1 MDETGFFGLM
11 RLYLGE
17 IKTPYNKQKL
27 IESLTSFLHKEENRR
42 VLIKLL
48 SREELM
54 IIGAVLYIPF
64 CTKEKAAAFFSPTFS
79 FAFLHN
85 AFLNLE
91 ERLILFRRKDAEN
104 VKEYFDVNP
113 LPH

>member
-1 MDETGFFGLM
+1 MKTSSVRDILCWREFLTAMDETSFFGLM

-64 CTKEKAAAFFSPTFS
+64 CTK
-79 FAFLHN
+79 
-85 AFLNLE
+85 
-91 ERLILFRRKDAEN
+91 
-104 VKEYFDVNP
+104 
-113 LPH
+113 

>member
-1 MDETGFFGLM
+1 MKALLPYDIAPWRESLTAMDEPGFFGLM

-27 IESLTSFLHKEENRR
+27 IESLTSFLYKEENRR

-54 IIGAVLYIPF
+54 ISARFYTFRFAQKKKPPLFFRRPFRSLF
-64 CTKEKAAAFFSPTFS
+64 CTMFF
-79 FAFLHN
+79 
-85 AFLNLE
+85 
-91 ERLILFRRKDAEN
+91 
-104 VKEYFDVNP
+104 
-113 LPH
+113 

>member
-1 MDETGFFGLM
+1 MKTSSVRDILCWREFLTAMDETGFFGLM

-64 CTKEKAAAFFSPTFS
+64 CTKEKAAAFFRRPFH
-79 FAFLHN
+79 L
-85 AFLNLE
+85 
-91 ERLILFRRKDAEN
+91 LFCIML
-104 VKEYFDVNP
+104 F
-113 LPH
+113 